1 MWLRAIE
8 SDLKPLNI
16 GPSYTWKKA
25 AAKTLAFGYGH
36 GYIQEEYAM
45 ERENPKTQNWEKDSG
60 FAFLMN
66 VCTSTHWNWILSIIK
81 E

>member
-45 ERENPKTQNWEKDSG
+45 ERENPKTQN
-60 FAFLMN
+60 
-66 VCTSTHWNWILSIIK
+66 
-81 E
+81 